1 MGNSLKLESNTFF
14 ERIYKSDQ
22 LVKVAKIIIIVFVS
36 VYLFTNFIP
45 YFEGSDAYTFGA
57 ASLNFAN
64 GTYDIT
70 NELLQETGRWEFTP
84 WAWTKTVFNTA
95 VPSVSVGVPAVGAF
109 FFSIFGYSSLFYLG
123 PILTIIFLIISE
135 RVSTKL
141 FGKYVG
147 LFTLLLLASNIWI
160 LDTGVHF
167 MSDMLFASLFLIGV
181 FYLIKFFN
189 KGDSN
194 FVLYA
199 SAFLASSCF
208 FRINGAIFFPVEIF
222 LLVVYMIIQQ
232 TRLKNIITNSKPNH
246 QIGIIKTFSSRKIA
260 KVFLFLIIPWII
272 FFGFWFGYNDY
283 YFGDPRLT
291 FGTVLPD
298 TEPEMMKKKF
308 TVASLLTIN
317 ENRFDLIKGYMRTL
331 LPSPLSTNL
340 YDLPNHYDHMFGK
353 YWLGFFSIGFLIS
366 VLIFSFFTK
375 NKRIEV
381 FSFTLLILG
390 TLWFFTSSPT
400 AGERILEISGS
411 RRYMISTFP
420 LFFMLLGFTSQ
431 KIFQF
436 LDNKIHSEKKIFTP
450 LVLKTLFLISLI
462 LFFILAFYFSPPIQ
476 AMSNNEFVFQNPLK
490 LMERYPL
497 DLEGLSKNDIILD
510 SKGLK
515 TAEYG
520 LIPFTSLLGFE
531 SPELFDSKTSIQ
543 ESIKLLKE
551 TMDKGYDVYI
561 LKEPSRG
568 LDREFFKYLVN
579 NHGFVIKDHS
589 KSFCKIDLQ
598 NNNNFNNEGIE
609 NQPIDSVCITA
620 TVKYFK

>member
-1 MGNSLKLESNTFF
+1 MKLKSNSFLVTIS
-14 ERIYKSDQ
+14 KSDQ
-22 LVKVAKIIIIVFVS
+22 ILKFAKIFIILFVS

-45 YFEGSDAYTFGA
+45 YFEASDAYVFAG
-57 ASLNFAN
+57 ASLNLAN
-64 GTYDIT
+64 GTYTIT
-70 NELLQETGRWEFTP
+70 NELLQETGRWEFVP
-84 WAWTKTVFNTA
+84 LHWTKTVFNSA
-95 VPSVSVGVPAVGAF
+95 VPGASIGLPLIGSAF
-109 FFSIFGYSSLFYLG
+109 FIIFGYPSLFYLG
-123 PILTIIFLIISE
+123 PIFTIVFLIISE

-147 LFTLLLLASNIWI
+147 FFTLLLLASNIWI
-160 LDTGVHF
+160 LETGRHF
-167 MSDMLFASLFLIGV
+167 MSDMIFALLSLVGIFCLTRF
-181 FYLIKFFN
+181 FY
-189 KGDSN
+189 KGNSN

-199 SAFLASSCF
+199 SAFFAGSSF
-208 FRINGAIFFPVEIF
+208 MRINGVVFFPIEIF
-222 LLVVYMIIQQ
+222 LVVGYLIILQ
-232 TRLKNIITNSKPNH
+232 TKLRNNFTHRESDGKIKNIITFSKKE
-246 QIGIIKTFSSRKIA
+246 IVKIS
-260 KVFLFLIIPWII
+260 LFFIIPWIL
-272 FFGFWFGYNDY
+272 FFGFWFSYNDY
-283 YFGDPRLT
+283 YFGDPSLSY
-291 FGTVLPD
+291 GSVHPKI
-298 TEPEMMKKKF
+298 EPEMMKTEF
-308 TVASLLTIN
+308 TITSLLTIN
-317 ENRFDLIKGYMRTL
+317 ENRFDLVKGYMRTL

-340 YDLPNHYDHMFGK
+340 YDLPNQYDHMFGK

-436 LDNKIHSEKKIFTP
+436 LENKIHSAKINFRP
-450 LVLKTLFLISLI
+450 KMLRKLFFSSLI
-462 LFFILAFYFSPPIQ
+462 LFFILAFYFSPTIQ
-476 AMSNNEFVFQNPLK
+476 AISNNEFIFQNPLK
-490 LMERYPL
+490 LMERYPI

-510 SKGLK
+510 TKGYK
-515 TAEYG
+515 TIEYK
-520 LIPFTSLLGFE
+520 LIPFNGLLGFE

-568 LDREFFKYLVN
+568 LDRDFFKYLVN

>member
-1 MGNSLKLESNTFF
+1 MKLEFNTFF

-95 VPSVSVGVPAVGAF
+95 VPSVSIGVPAVGAF

-160 LDTGVHF
+160 LETGRHF
-167 MSDMLFASLFLIGV
+167 MSDYFFASLMLLGI

-199 SAFLASSCF
+199 STFLAISCF

-222 LLVVYMIIQQ
+222 LLVVYMIVQQ
-232 TRLKNIITNSKPNH
+232 TRLKNIITNSKLNH
-246 QIGIIKTFSSRKIA
+246 QIGIIKTFSSREIA
-260 KVFLFLIIPWII
+260 KIFLFIMIPWII
-272 FFGFWFGYNDY
+272 FFGFWFSYNDY
-283 YFGDPRLT
+283 YFGEPSRSYGTAIFEDISDPIET
-291 FGTVLPD
+291 
-298 TEPEMMKKKF
+298 KF
-308 TVASLLTIN
+308 TVATLLTIN
-317 ENRFDLIKGYMRTL
+317 ENRFDVVKGYMRTL

-340 YDLPNHYDHMFGK
+340 YDIPDQYDDIFGK
-353 YWLGFFSIGFLIS
+353 YWLGLFSIGLLIS
-366 VLIFSFFTK
+366 VVLFSFFAK
-375 NKRIEV
+375 NNRIEV
-381 FSFTLLILG
+381 FSLSLFIFG
-390 TLWFFTSSPT
+390 TLWFFSSIPWEPT
-400 AGERILEISGS
+400 NLGFSGS

-420 LFFMLLGFTSQ
+420 LFFMLLGFSSQ

-436 LDNKIHSEKKIFTP
+436 FNNKIQLEQNTFTP
-450 LVLKTLFLISLI
+450 KILKTLFLISLI
-462 LFFILAFYFSPPIQ
+462 LFFVIAFYFSPPIQ
-476 AMSNNEFVFQNPLK
+476 AVSNNEFVLQNPIK
-490 LMERYPL
+490 LMERYPI
-497 DLEGLSKNDIILD
+497 DLEGLSKNDVILD

-520 LIPFTSLLGFE
+520 LIPFTGLLFNEG
-531 SPELFDSKTSIQ
+531 PELFDSKASIQ

-551 TMDKGYDVYI
+551 TINKGYDVYI
-561 LKEPSRG
+561 FKEPSRG
-568 LDREFFKYLVN
+568 LDRDFFKYLVN
-579 NHGFVIKDHS
+579 NHGFLIKDHS
-589 KSFCKIDLQ
+589 KSFCRLILQ
-598 NNNNFNNEGIE
+598 NDSDNFVNEDIE
-609 NQPIDSVCITA
+609 NKRIDDSCISSP
-620 TVKYFK
+620 VEFYK